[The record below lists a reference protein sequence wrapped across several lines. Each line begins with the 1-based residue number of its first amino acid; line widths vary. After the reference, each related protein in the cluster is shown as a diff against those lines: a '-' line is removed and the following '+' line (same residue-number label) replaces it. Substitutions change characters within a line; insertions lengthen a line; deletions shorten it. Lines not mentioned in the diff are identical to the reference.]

1 MLKYLEKCGESEY
14 KMSNLFE
21 ISPWHLMSGKWDLQ
35 KKDQYQ
41 QALTLENSVM
51 VVDGSFEEEPA
62 KVKLQNIW
70 IPQKSTTPCGYTG
83 IQPGFL
89 DLKKMIILL
98 NNEPIDWQKDQISD
112 FMIDLDLH
120 NGLLTRS
127 YVVSRDKLKVR
138 LKFERFLSQAMPDLL
153 VDRVTMSNL
162 ATQPIEVEIHASIDP
177 YFNEETQNNDWEIIP
192 PKLQTAALILITK
205 PNPFNSQRF
214 IAGAQA
220 HHLTSL
226 RSVAN
231 PNLTNL
237 KVEDWYRGNLLPDQ
251 PVIFEKRVVVATSLD
266 YASDQA
272 ISERLEKRSNEIDNL
287 TYEELLAANDL
298 AWQKKYQNTDIVING
313 NAALQQTLRLA
324 NFHFLAAPDVQLPL
338 RWENEALFVPAL
350 LEAGLTKTAKFYLK
364 ERFKQL
370 AAMQANAKTTGVYG
384 ALLPELTFDGNEQAE
399 NADLTLFGVHRS
411 FALVFAIAQYLA
423 FSGDKKWLQEEG
435 KTILLAIASYWHSR
449 VQYSEYYQKYVV
461 LGVSGPD
468 AYENNSDNNWLT
480 NYSIKEGINY
490 LLKTIPQ
497 ELDPDLK
504 QALTKISQ
512 EIYLPQAEIS
522 GQKIKLENDHFL
534 EKDLNYTAERLTI
547 FDRPVFQN
555 WSLDHLARAAII
567 QQPDVFWAFYYFPQN
582 FSHDEIAANFNFY
595 QKYLAHD
602 TPLSLSLTALTAA
615 LAQQPD
621 LATQFLKSEM
631 NHYLINERNQ
641 AALIRL
647 VITRGLLGLS
657 FNDNGLVLEPKIAED
672 ISSYQLRIF
681 YLNHLLEISV
691 DPTEI
696 KFKLLSNSPIQLT
709 IFNQNLTLTPQK
721 ILPVS
726 WPKKQN

>member
-1 MLKYLEKCGESEY
+1 ML
-14 KMSNLFE
+14 
-21 ISPWHLMSGKWDLQ
+21 
-35 KKDQYQ
+35 
-41 QALTLENSVM
+41 AV
-51 VVDGSFEEEPA
+51 
-62 KVKLQNIW
+62 
-70 IPQKSTTPCGYTG
+70 
-83 IQPGFL
+83 
-89 DLKKMIILL
+89 
-98 NNEPIDWQKDQISD
+98 
-112 FMIDLDLH
+112 
-120 NGLLTRS
+120 
-127 YVVSRDKLKVR
+127 
-138 LKFERFLSQAMPDLL
+138 
-153 VDRVTMSNL
+153 
-162 ATQPIEVEIHASIDP
+162 
-177 YFNEETQNNDWEIIP
+177 
-192 PKLQTAALILITK
+192 
-205 PNPFNSQRF
+205 
-214 IAGAQA
+214 
-220 HHLTSL
+220 
-226 RSVAN
+226 
-231 PNLTNL
+231 
-237 KVEDWYRGNLLPDQ
+237 
-251 PVIFEKRVVVATSLD
+251 
-266 YASDQA
+266 
-272 ISERLEKRSNEIDNL
+272 
-287 TYEELLAANDL
+287 
-298 AWQKKYQNTDIVING
+298 
-313 NAALQQTLRLA
+313 
-324 NFHFLAAPDVQLPL
+324 
-338 RWENEALFVPAL
+338 
-350 LEAGLTKTAKFYLK
+350 
-364 ERFKQL
+364 
-370 AAMQANAKTTGVYG
+370 
-384 ALLPELTFDGNEQAE
+384 
-399 NADLTLFGVHRS
+399 
-411 FALVFAIAQYLA
+411 
-423 FSGDKKWLQEEG
+423 
-435 KTILLAIASYWHSR
+435 ASYWHSR

-480 NYSIKEGINY
+480 NYTIKEGINY
-490 LLKTIPQ
+490 LLKMIPQ

-534 EKDLNYTAERLTI
+534 EKDLNYTAEQLTI

-555 WSLDHLARAAII
+555 WSLDHLARQAII

-657 FNDNGLVLEPKIAED
+657 FNDKGLVLDPKIAED
-672 ISSYQLRIF
+672 ISSYQLSIF

-696 KFKLLSNSPIQLT
+696 KFKLLSNSPMQLT
-709 IFNQNLTLTPQK
+709 IFSQNLTLNPQE